1 MFGKRK
7 KGNEME
13 TLDDLYSQIGK
24 EVKKRG
30 IDAAIIIPVRDT
42 LRELDGL
49 GCAYR
54 LIVGGKPTVG
64 SYRAMV
70 LARVVAIFFA
80 AGFRNPGEEID
91 CRFQDLDDM
100 ERFLAC
106 CQAAVAKAA
115 KDAGCKDLRVS
126 PGGEGGGATPSG
138 DDETP
143 K

>member
-1 MFGKRK
+1 MFFKKK
-7 KGNEME
+7 KGGEME

-80 AGFRNPGEEID
+80 AGSRARQTFHTEAESAMGRKTIVSFR
-91 CRFQDLDDM
+91 
-100 ERFLAC
+100 
-106 CQAAVAKAA
+106 
-115 KDAGCKDLRVS
+115 
-126 PGGEGGGATPSG
+126 
-138 DDETP
+138 
-143 K
+143 